1 MIDDKNL
8 LPEVRLIDN
17 YIQVLEFLVEKL
29 AKDSCVMFL
38 NQDFFEQILVVK
50 SSIQQL
56 RMLYINSLKFQNY
69 E

>member
-17 YIQVLEFLVEKL
+17 YIQVIEFLVDKL

-38 NQDFFEQILVVK
+38 NEDFFKQIIVVK
-50 SSIQQL
+50 SSVQQL
-56 RMLYINSLKFQNY
+56 RLLYINSLKFQNY

>member
-1 MIDDKNL
+1 MIDDENL

-17 YIQVLEFLVEKL
+17 YIQVLEFLVDKL
-29 AKDSCVMFL
+29 ARDSCVMFL

-56 RMLYINSLKFQNY
+56 RLLYINSLKFQTY

>member
-17 YIQVLEFLVEKL
+17 YIQVIEFLVEKL

-56 RMLYINSLKFQNY
+56 RLLYINSLKFQNY

>member
-29 AKDSCVMFL
+29 AHDSCVMFL

-50 SSIQQL
+50 SSIQKL
-56 RMLYINSLKFQNY
+56 RLLYINSLKFQNY

>member
-17 YIQVLEFLVEKL
+17 YIQVLEFLVDHL

-38 NQDFFEQILVVK
+38 NEDFFKQILVVK
-50 SSIQQL
+50 SSVQQL
-56 RMLYINSLKFQNY
+56 RLLYINSLKFQNY

>member
-8 LPEVRLIDN
+8 LPEVHLIDN
-17 YIQVLEFLVEKL
+17 YIQVIEFLVDKL

-56 RMLYINSLKFQNY
+56 RLLYINSLKFQNY

>member
-8 LPEVRLIDN
+8 LPEVHLIDN

-29 AKDSCVMFL
+29 AKDSSVMFL

-50 SSIQQL
+50 SSIQHL
-56 RMLYINSLKFQNY
+56 RLLYINSLKFQNY

>member
-1 MIDDKNL
+1 MIDDQNL

-17 YIQVLEFLVEKL
+17 YIQVLEFLIEHL
-29 AKDSCVMFL
+29 AQDSCVMFL
-38 NQDFFEQILVVK
+38 NEDFFKQIIVVK
-50 SSIQQL
+50 ASIQQL

>member
-17 YIQVLEFLVEKL
+17 YIQVIEFLVDKL

-38 NQDFFEQILVVK
+38 NEDFFKQIIEVK
-50 SSIQQL
+50 SSVQQL
-56 RMLYINSLKFQNY
+56 RLLYINSLKFQNY

>member
-1 MIDDKNL
+1 MIDDKSL

-17 YIQVLEFLVEKL
+17 YIQVIEFLVEKL
-29 AKDSCVMFL
+29 AKDSSVMFL
-38 NQDFFEQILVVK
+38 NSDFFEQILVVK

-56 RMLYINSLKFQNY
+56 RLLYINSLKFQNY

>member
-17 YIQVLEFLVEKL
+17 YIQVLEFLVDKL

-50 SSIQQL
+50 SSIQKL
-56 RMLYINSLKFQNY
+56 RLLYINSLKFQNY